1 MRSRAPAD
9 TVGFTGRHMLLIMIA
24 FFAVVIAVNVTMA
37 TVAGTSWTGFVVRNS
52 YVASQEFNGRVA
64 AARAQAELG
73 WTATLLVE
81 HGEAR
86 LALVDREGRAVPLR
100 AASLALRS
108 PASDR
113 KDATVTLEWNRDAFR
128 GRTDIADGQWVVEIQ
143 GGMADGG
150 TWRETRRIMLRNGST
165 Q

>member
-1 MRSRAPAD
+1 
-9 TVGFTGRHMLLIMIA
+9 MLLIMIA
-24 FFAVVIAVNVTMA
+24 FFAVIIAANVTMA

-73 WTATLLVE
+73 WTATLRLE

-86 LALVDREGRAVPLR
+86 LMIVDREGRAVPLR

-113 KDATVTLEWNRDAFR
+113 KDATVPLEWNRDGFR
-128 GRTDIADGQWVVEIQ
+128 GRTDIGDGQWVVEIQ

-150 TWRETRRIMLRNGST
+150 TWRETRRIRLRNGST

>member
-1 MRSRAPAD
+1 MRSPAPAD
-9 TVGFTGRHMLLIMIA
+9 AGGFTGRHMLTIMIT

-37 TVAGTSWTGFVVRNS
+37 TVAGTSWTGLVVPNS
-52 YVASQEFNGRVA
+52 YVASQEFNGRLA

-81 HGEAR
+81 NGEVR
-86 LALVDREGRAVPLR
+86 LTIVDREERAVPIR

-108 PASDR
+108 PATDR
-113 KDATVTLEWNRDAFR
+113 KDATIQLERTEDEFR
-128 GRTDIADGQWVVEIQ
+128 GPAHIADGQWVVEIQ
-143 GGMADGG
+143 AGMAHGG
-150 TWRETRRIMLRNGST
+150 TWRETRRILLRNGST